1 MTKERTQKTELGLR
15 PYKDRPVGRPPAPDL
30 SAMTKEELEARR
42 TTLGRLDELVEKAE
56 KGDREVVPEIRKI
69 LKASPELAWQV
80 MDYGKLAEWHFIE
93 RMTKD
98 EDFAK
103 KEVLKRQLA
112 GMREEIAGE
121 NPSPL
126 ERLLAERV
134 VLTWLQL
141 QLFEGI
147 YGSSVFKNMT
157 IAQDNYFQKKLDQTH
172 RRHLSAIRT
181 LAQIRKLGPA
191 VQIINVAE
199 KQINQAGRALL
210 G

>member
-1 MTKERTQKTELGLR
+1 MTEERRNKAELALR
-15 PYKDRPVGRPPAPDL
+15 PYEDRPVGRPPAPDL
-30 SAMTKEELEARR
+30 SAMTKEEKEARR
-42 TTLGRLDELVEKAE
+42 VTVDRLNELVEKAE
-56 KGDREVVPEIRKI
+56 KGNRQVVPELRKI

-80 MDYGKLAEWHFIE
+80 IDYGKVAQWHFIE

-112 GMREEIAGE
+112 AMREEVAGE

-134 VLTWLQL
+134 VLTWLQI

-147 YGSSVFKNMT
+147 YGSSVLKMT
-157 IAQDNYFQKKLDQTH
+157 TAQDNHFQKKLDQTY

-181 LAQIRKLGPA
+181 LAQIRKLAPA
-191 VQIINVAE
+191 IQINIAE
-199 KQINQAGRALL
+199 KQINSAG
-210 G
+210 